1 MKSHKETALFFTDLQ
16 FSKTIIRF
24 LAASTAS
31 EMPVSEK
38 VKNAEKKKV
47 KKAGGEIGKIYF
59 NEHKDRII
67 IYFFMIV
74 IAS

>member
-16 FSKTIIRF
+16 FSETIIRF
-24 LAASTAS
+24 LSASIAS

-47 KKAGGEIGKIYF
+47 KKAGGK
-59 NEHKDRII
+59 
-67 IYFFMIV
+67 
-74 IAS
+74 